1 MSTFKY
7 RVMTRGSG
15 VLEGKRAS
23 VSKAELLDYL
33 KKSGHI
39 VLKVEEVG
47 GKKAGTFLSNRS
59 VKKATVFFTQELGI
73 LLESGVSLDKSLRI
87 LSDAQENIKF
97 KGLILDILE
106 EVKGGKSLS
115 DGMSMLP
122 DVFTDVYV
130 NMVRSGE
137 ESGALPQVLERLGSF
152 MERVQRIKSEIT
164 SALIY
169 PLFLVMSGLLSVGA
183 LVLIVMP
190 KFTKVFDEV
199 GIALPLSTQILIKL
213 CDVLTSYGWILLI
226 VLSGVYYLF
235 RSLKKKSGVQASID
249 RRKLGI
255 PVLGDIL
262 WRIEISRFARTLGT
276 LLENGASLLTS
287 IDISKRVLSNTFLS
301 NKIEDVMPDIKA
313 GKGFTAPLGEKA
325 FFPGIAQHLLK
336 VGEETG
342 QLDKMLVKVSDNM
355 DTDIENRIKRLIS
368 LVEPALILIMGCA
381 IGVVVISML
390 SAIFSINEVSF

>member
-15 VLEGKRAS
+15 ILEGKRAS

-47 GKKAGTFLSNRS
+47 GEKAGKLLSNRS

-73 LLESGVSLDKSLRI
+73 LLDSGVSLDKSLRI
-87 LSDAQENIKF
+87 LSDAQDNNRF
-97 KGLILDILE
+97 KGMILDILE
-106 EVKGGKSLS
+106 EVKGGKSLG
-115 DGMSMLP
+115 DALSMFP
-122 DVFTDVYV
+122 DVFAGVYV
-130 NMVRSGE
+130 NMVRAGE
-137 ESGALPQVLERLGSF
+137 ESGVLPKVLERLGSF
-152 MERVQRIKSEIT
+152 MERIQRIKSEIT
-164 SALIY
+164 SSLIY

-190 KFTKVFDEV
+190 RFTKVFDEV

-213 CDVLTSYGWILLI
+213 CDALTSYGWILLI
-226 VLSGVYYLF
+226 ALAGVYYLF
-235 RSLKKKSGVQASID
+235 KSLKKKTGVQASID

-276 LLENGASLLTS
+276 LLENGVSLLTS
-287 IDISKRVLSNTFLS
+287 IDISRGVLSNTFLS
-301 NKIEDVMPDIKA
+301 DKIEDVKPDIKA
-313 GKGFTAPLGEKA
+313 GKGFTAPLGERA

-342 QLDKMLVKVSDNM
+342 KLDEMLVKVSDNM
-355 DTDIENRIKRLIS
+355 DTDIEQRIKRLIS
-368 LVEPALILIMGCA
+368 LVEPALILVMGCA